1 MTALRRLF
9 ADSRASAATE
19 MALVTPLLLLL
30 LFGTF
35 EVGNYFL
42 SEHVVQKGVRDAARY
57 ASRLPIS
64 SYPACAPTGPVEQQ
78 IRRVAKTGDPD
89 GDADN
94 NGSQDVRV
102 GGWTADTM
110 TTVTLVCVP
119 LSTSPYTGIYSVYP
133 FPDGVPVVTVS
144 ARVPYLSLF
153 GLLALGDLNAD
164 SQSAVF
170 AQ

>member
-1 MTALRRLF
+1 MTLLRRLL
-9 ADSRASAATE
+9 ANTRASAATE

-64 SYPACAPTGPVEQQ
+64 SYPACNPTDPVRVQ
-78 IRRVAKTGDPD
+78 IKRLARTGAPD
-89 GDADN
+89 GTALRL
-94 NGSQDVRV
+94 S
-102 GGWTADTM
+102 GWTADDM
-110 TTVTLVCVP
+110 TTVTLACD
-119 LSTSPYTGIYSVYP
+119 TSGTHTGIYTVYP

-144 ARVPYLSLF
+144 ATVPYLSLF
-153 GLLALGDLNAD
+153 GLLALGNLNAA

>member
-1 MTALRRLF
+1 MTAFRRLA
-9 ADSRASAATE
+9 ADTRASAATE

-30 LFGTF
+30 LFGSF

-64 SYPACAPTGPVEQQ
+64 SYPACDPTAPVELQ
-78 IRRVAKTGDPD
+78 IQRLARTGAPD
-89 GDADN
+89 GT
-94 NGSQDVRV
+94 QLRL
-102 GGWTADTM
+102 GGWTTDGM
-110 TTVTLVCVP
+110 TTVRVDCVP

-153 GLLALGDLNAD
+153 GLLALGNLNAA

>member
-1 MTALRRLF
+1 MTLLRRLL
-9 ADSRASAATE
+9 ANTRASAATE

-64 SYPACAPTGPVEQQ
+64 SYPACNPTDPVRVQ
-78 IRRVAKTGDPD
+78 IKRLARTGAPD
-89 GDADN
+89 GTAL
-94 NGSQDVRV
+94 RLR
-102 GGWTADTM
+102 GWTADDM
-110 TTVTLVCVP
+110 TTVTLACD
-119 LSTSPYTGIYSVYP
+119 TSGTHTGIYTVYP
-133 FPDGVPVVTVS
+133 FPDGVPVITVS

-153 GLLALGDLNAD
+153 GLLGLGNLNAA

>member
-30 LFGTF
+30 LFGSF
-35 EVGNYFL
+35 EIGNYFL

-64 SYPACAPTGPVEQQ
+64 SYPACNPTDPVRVQ
-78 IRRVAKTGDPD
+78 IQRLARTGAPD
-89 GDADN
+89 GTAL
-94 NGSQDVRV
+94 RLR
-102 GGWTADTM
+102 GWTNDAM
-110 TTVTLVCVP
+110 TTVTLACD
-119 LSTSPYTGIYSVYP
+119 TSGTHTGIYTVYP
-133 FPDGVPVVTVS
+133 FPDGVPTITVS
-144 ARVPYLSLF
+144 ASVPYQSLF
-153 GLLALGDLNAD
+153 GGIGFGSPSLTLNAG
-164 SQSAVF
+164 SHAAIF

>member
-1 MTALRRLF
+1 MTAFRRLV

-35 EVGNYFL
+35 EVGNYLL

-64 SYPACAPTGPVEQQ
+64 AYPACDPTPAAELQ
-78 IRRVAKTGDPD
+78 IQRIARTGAPD
-89 GDADN
+89 GTALR
-94 NGSQDVRV
+94 VR
-102 GGWTADTM
+102 GWTADTM
-110 TTVTLVCVP
+110 TTVI
-119 LSTSPYTGIYSVYP
+119 LSCDISGTHTGIYTVYP
-133 FPDGVPVVTVS
+133 FPDGVPTITVS
-144 ARVPYLSLF
+144 ASVPYQSLF
-153 GLLALGDLNAD
+153 GIGIGSTSLTMNAG
-164 SQSAVF
+164 SQAAIF